1 MMTLAWKRTFAE
13 WARFSKAV
21 ISVGEKWENLSN
33 VLVREQASL
42 VTMLLCSPYFS
53 DVCKGQQGMKEIRF
67 GANRSWCFLKH
78 SKMRWD
84 SDCQRYWVYLRT
96 NAYLS
101 LHEVLVNVLDAGVYV
116 RACVRSCVRVCVCA
130 RRAWGKYNGII
141 LSNATRQKT
150 PNFRFFLYPISLP
163 TCWSLFSLLLSVV
176 LGPVSVQ
183 TEVSSSFVGT
193 TRRLYI
199 NRKYRY
205 IYWNNFQWWRHQWK
219 S

>member
-116 RACVRSCVRVCVCA
+116 RACVRACVCVCA
-130 RRAWGKYNGII
+130 RARARGAREASIMALYSAMRLVRKR
-141 LSNATRQKT
+141 LTSASSST
-150 PNFRFFLYPISLP
+150 PFLFLP
-163 TCWSLFSLLLSVV
+163 AGRFSLCFCLSFLV
-176 LGPVSVQ
+176 PFQ
-183 TEVSSSFVGT
+183 
-193 TRRLYI
+193 YK
-199 NRKYRY
+199 RKYRAHSSALLDGY
-205 IYWNNFQWWRHQWK
+205 I
-219 S
+219 